1 MSLFFGGE
9 VEEENGKLVIL
20 IHNWKF
26 EEEEG
31 IRKKHLL
38 YKFKHLKDNG
48 VGGMENGIPK
58 SRH

>member
-38 YKFKHLKDNG
+38 YKFKHLKDKEEEK
-48 VGGMENGIPK
+48 VTIL
-58 SRH
+58 